1 MKILVVGDQHFR
13 LDLPYAD
20 HVKDRREGEKKE
32 VFNTIH
38 AAAVTCDAVVL
49 VGDNL
54 HARHNHSS
62 VIREYIN
69 FLKGFGDKPLYIISG
84 NHEVYNGTDTAIDFL
99 RDLNIPNWHVMTS
112 PLMVELERNIFAWFV
127 PYMTNAALEATS
139 NEEAT
144 EKLMK
149 KILPT
154 GSVQQ
159 TMLPVNL
166 LFHHH
171 AVSGTKTLG
180 AMTDL
185 FNEIVLPRDELEKRF
200 DLSVGGHIHQP
211 SYSGKT
217 IVTGCVFTSEMG
229 EEKKSV
235 WVVDVK
241 NAHVGDKETKVNVT
255 EIPLPVRP
263 LIKAVVTK
271 AMSLAEYPTNAI
283 FKATVTDPRMK
294 GEGVEFLRNE
304 ILPRFDGFILVEDYP
319 NERVKTR
326 IDEGAGDDMSV
337 EALLK
342 SYAKQK
348 GTPEAEILEAFELIR

>member
-20 HVKDRREGEKKE
+20 HVADRREGEKKE
-32 VFNTIH
+32 VFDTIH

-62 VIREYIN
+62 VIKEYIN

-99 RDLNIPNWHVMTS
+99 RDLNIPNWHVMTD
-112 PLMVELERNIFAWFV
+112 LAVVTLEDGTAAQFV
-127 PYMTNAALEATS
+127 PYRTNASLNAKDHHEALA
-139 NEEAT
+139 N
-144 EKLMK
+144 LMAS
-149 KILPT
+149 LDMT
-154 GSVQQ
+154 G
-159 TMLPVNL
+159 PVDII
-166 LFHHH
+166 FHHH

-180 AMTDL
+180 AMSDL
-185 FNEIVLPRDELEKRF
+185 FNEIVLPRELLEKKYK
-200 DLSVGGHIHQP
+200 LVVGGHIHQP
-211 SYSGKT
+211 DYTGRT

-235 WVVDVK
+235 WEIDTAGMKVK
-241 NAHVGDKETKVNVT
+241 

-263 LIKAVVTK
+263 LIKANVTK
-271 AMSLAEYPTNAI
+271 AMSLAECPKNAI
-283 FKATVTDPRMK
+283 FKAIVTDPSMK

-304 ILPRFDGFILVEDYP
+304 ILTRFDGFILTEDYP
-319 NERVKTR
+319 NERTKTR
-326 IDEGAGDDMSV
+326 IDDGAGDDMSV
-337 EALLK
+337 ENLLK
-342 SYAKQK
+342 QYAKQK
-348 GTPEAEILEAFELIR
+348 GASEAEVLEAFELIR